1 MSNIIDYIIWRGDL
15 SFEVSPFNEV
25 DNLILSELSYL
36 NFKGI
41 VGEDDVFEMP
51 LYKAAEIYFNEGRD
65 AERNT
70 GDLVDEN
77 FYRMLKLMASS
88 KRFGEIRLFNYI
100 KDTDMN
106 KQMQFSAITID
117 IGNHILFVS
126 FRGTDDTLIGWKE
139 DFMMSVMEVV
149 PSQRESLKYFN
160 RIADNYPNHRF
171 YIGGHSKGGNLAV
184 YSAVYAKLKN
194 KSRIINVYNND
205 GPGFREQIIET
216 ENYQNI
222 SDRIVTLVPQ
232 SSVIGMLLE
241 HEENYM
247 VLKSSQKG
255 IMQHDGFSWEVR
267 GAKFV
272 HLKSM
277 ARESMITDKTIRNFL
292 DSITIEQ
299 RESFTNALFEILS
312 TNEYTTLTD
321 IRDGRWKAFTSMIK
335 TYDSLDTDIKKAVKA
350 TVSLLINEGMRN
362 IIKVNHPD
370 EWKGK
375 LPKINFIK
383 KKSQA

>member
-139 DFMMSVMEVV
+139 DFMIDRKSVV
-149 PSQRESLKYFN
+149 
-160 RIADNYPNHRF
+160 
-171 YIGGHSKGGNLAV
+171 
-184 YSAVYAKLKN
+184 
-194 KSRIINVYNND
+194 
-205 GPGFREQIIET
+205 
-216 ENYQNI
+216 
-222 SDRIVTLVPQ
+222 
-232 SSVIGMLLE
+232 
-241 HEENYM
+241 
-247 VLKSSQKG
+247 
-255 IMQHDGFSWEVR
+255 
-267 GAKFV
+267 
-272 HLKSM
+272 
-277 ARESMITDKTIRNFL
+277 
-292 DSITIEQ
+292 
-299 RESFTNALFEILS
+299 
-312 TNEYTTLTD
+312 
-321 IRDGRWKAFTSMIK
+321 
-335 TYDSLDTDIKKAVKA
+335 
-350 TVSLLINEGMRN
+350 
-362 IIKVNHPD
+362 
-370 EWKGK
+370 
-375 LPKINFIK
+375 
-383 KKSQA
+383 